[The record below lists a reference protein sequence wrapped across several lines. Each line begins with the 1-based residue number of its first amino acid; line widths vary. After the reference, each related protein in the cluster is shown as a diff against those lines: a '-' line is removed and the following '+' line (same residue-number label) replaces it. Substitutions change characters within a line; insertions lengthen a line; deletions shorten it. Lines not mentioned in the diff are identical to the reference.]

1 MVGEDGSRSQ
11 VVYLADLG
19 LRGGWK
25 DFCAAYNLQVGDALV
40 CHLVSKH
47 TLKVYSVRVKDFDR
61 HGQEEQS
68 GTEESDGE
76 DVSHEITDQVTRAK
90 SHFDENPLVDD
101 ELNNKGLIFE
111 SGKDIRSYIDEED
124 ALAEKTAVNRSSP
137 EPFVDL
143 KNFKVVVNGSPLD
156 DPELPLSARV
166 KYYKLC
172 LARKS
177 YLHSELLKRIS
188 HQLATGII
196 LETVSIAD
204 AIKSCSISTSQS
216 DIKEWE
222 TNLEGFRVLGM
233 DVDFL
238 LDRVKELLRFA
249 QESGEAK
256 RHYETTKKEDL
267 LNEEIASLERKM
279 RELKEARATLR
290 SESEVLEAHLLK
302 QRLTFQETAKM
313 PW

>member
-1 MVGEDGSRSQ
+1 MRSQ

-40 CHLVSKH
+40 CHLVKKH
-47 TLKVYSVRVKDFDR
+47 QLKVYSVRVKDFDH
-61 HGQEEQS
+61 HGHEEQS
-68 GTEESDGE
+68 ETEERDEEG
-76 DVSHEITDQVTRAK
+76 VSHEITDHVTRAK
-90 SHFDENPLVDD
+90 SHFDENLVEDD
-101 ELNNKGLIFE
+101 ELNNQGFIIE
-111 SGKDIRSYIDEED
+111 SGKDICSYIDEED
-124 ALAEKTAVNRSSP
+124 ALAEKTAVKHSSS

-143 KNFKVVVNGSPLD
+143 KNFSVVVNGSPV
-156 DPELPLSARV
+156 DPELPVSARV
-166 KYYKLC
+166 KYYELC

-177 YLHSELLKRIS
+177 YIHSELLKRIN
-188 HQLATGII
+188 HQLARGII
-196 LETVSIAD
+196 LETISIAD
-204 AIKSCSISTSQS
+204 AIKACCLSTSQS

-233 DVDFL
+233 DVGFL
-238 LDRVKELLRFA
+238 VDRVKELLRLA
-249 QESGEAK
+249 VEHQESGEAK
-256 RHYETTKKEDL
+256 RHYETTKKEKL

-279 RELKEARATLR
+279 MELKEARATLQ
-290 SESEVLEAHLLK
+290 SEREALEAHLLK